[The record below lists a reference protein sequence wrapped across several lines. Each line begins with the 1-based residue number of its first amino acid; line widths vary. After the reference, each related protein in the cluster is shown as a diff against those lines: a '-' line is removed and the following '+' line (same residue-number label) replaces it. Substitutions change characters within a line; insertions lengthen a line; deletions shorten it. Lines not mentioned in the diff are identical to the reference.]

1 MPRKAAPRSL
11 LLETQTRC
19 CMLPTVYPGG
29 TGGEEESFFFFNL
42 CGLPGR
48 ALCLPGYAKE
58 AAMEGP

>member
-1 MPRKAAPRSL
+1 
-11 LLETQTRC
+11 
-19 CMLPTVYPGG
+19 MLPTVYPGG